1 MKKMLAILLSAV
13 MVLALLAGCG
23 SKDNEKNKDS
33 DTQGG
38 DASALNVAVF
48 YYDFSDVYISSVRNS
63 ILSYIVLLCILYTY
77 RVYLRGTDVMCMCA
91 AYVCRVRT
99 RCMYAC
105 SPFQQRAVV
114 LREQVVDLNPVALID
129 ANFPDGGGH
138 CGAVQLRQ
146 VSQRQ
151 QLLYPRQGQRIV
163 LRRTAQLVQL
173 GLQRLFLRIIVGAV
187 AEEVLF
193 GDKRVLI
200 VLVGALPAALDTL
213 QGGFQF
219 LWLIGT
225 GVWTLCRAL
234 LCQLAEVFHAGNEL
248 VQIIQYHLRQRI
260 VGDIVLAAHGRT
272 VALIRAAGVEGLT
285 APGGLD
291 HSSSTVAAL
300 EKA

>member
-13 MVLALLAGCG
+13 MVLALLADCG
-23 SKDNEKNKDS
+23 SKDNDKNKDS
-33 DTQGG
+33 DTQGD

-129 ANFPDGGGH
+129 ANFPDGGGD

-151 QLLYPRQGQRIV
+151 
-163 LRRTAQLVQL
+163 
-173 GLQRLFLRIIVGAV
+173 
-187 AEEVLF
+187 
-193 GDKRVLI
+193 
-200 VLVGALPAALDTL
+200 
-213 QGGFQF
+213 
-219 LWLIGT
+219 
-225 GVWTLCRAL
+225 
-234 LCQLAEVFHAGNEL
+234 
-248 VQIIQYHLRQRI
+248 
-260 VGDIVLAAHGRT
+260 
-272 VALIRAAGVEGLT
+272 
-285 APGGLD
+285 
-291 HSSSTVAAL
+291 
-300 EKA
+300 